1 MRFSPI
7 LSLYIS
13 RHFLVAFCGALGIIM
28 GLIYLFDVVELLR
41 RAATHGDAGFTTILE
56 LALLKLP
63 QMVQTILPFA
73 VMIGAMACFWTMTRS
88 RELVVSRSAGISVWQ
103 FLAPVGGVVFMIGIL
118 NVTAFNPL
126 SARMYQRYEQLQD
139 DMALRGGNSG
149 KNSLQV
155 GEAGLWLRETHGDEQ
170 VVIHADSVWQEN
182 LSLRLRGVSVFVSD
196 NKEHFEYR
204 LEAAVGLLQPTFF
217 HLEQVQLY
225 RAERPVEEFPAYDF
239 DTQLTMERV
248 QDNFASPETIS
259 FWELPNFIQFFE
271 KAGFSA
277 SRQKLYFQ
285 SMLASP
291 LLLCAMVLVAAVFSL
306 RPDMRSGGI
315 MARLSGGVVS
325 GFIFYFFS
333 KVIYALGL
341 SSTLPVVMAAWIPAV
356 VTGLVGMG
364 ALFHLEDG

>member
-7 LSLYIS
+7 LSFYIS
-13 RHFLVAFCGALGIIM
+13 RHFLSAFMGSLGVIM

-41 RAATHGDAGFTTILE
+41 RAATHGEASFLVILE
-56 LALLKLP
+56 LALFKLP

-103 FLAPVGGVVFMIGIL
+103 FLAPVGGVVFLIGIL
-118 NVTAFNPL
+118 NVTLFNPL
-126 SARMYQRYEQLQD
+126 SAMMYQKYEKLQD
-139 DMALRGGNSG
+139 QMALRGNS
-149 KNSLQV
+149 NNELQV
-155 GEAGLWLRETHGDEQ
+155 GESGLWLRETHGDEQ
-170 VVIHADSVWQEN
+170 VVVHADAVWQEE
-182 LSLRLRGVSVFVSD
+182 LSLHLRGVSVFVSD
-196 NKEHFEYR
+196 VNEHFEYR
-204 LEAAVGLLQPTFF
+204 LEASVGTLEPTLF

-225 RAERPVEEFPAYDF
+225 RPSRPVEEFPVYDF

-248 QDNFASPETIS
+248 QDNFAAPETIS
-259 FWELPNFIQFFE
+259 FWELPGFIQFFE

-315 MARLSGGVVS
+315 MMRLSGGVVA

-341 SSTLPVVMAAWIPAV
+341 SSTLPVGMAAWIPAI
-356 VTGLVGMG
+356 VTGLVGLG